1 MKVKHEGLLSNF
13 DFNGFNM
20 RPYTKAREE
29 RARLLAKAD
38 EAREN
43 DLAMAAQ
50 AKLDS
55 GEIQSVEEDD
65 GLAAFHS
72 QMGPTELDF
81 DTPCGSE
88 VCSTC
93 AREVEIDTVMRISCV
108 SGIGD
113 ANSAA
118 DYVISGVT
126 AGRNTLTLLHF

>member
-1 MKVKHEGLLSNF
+1 
-13 DFNGFNM
+13 M

-55 GEIQSVEEDD
+55 GEIKSVEEDAS
-65 GLAAFHS
+65 LTVFHS
-72 QMGPTELDF
+72 KPGPSKLEF

-93 AREVEIDTVMRISCV
+93 AR
-108 SGIGD
+108 
-113 ANSAA
+113 
-118 DYVISGVT
+118 
-126 AGRNTLTLLHF
+126 